1 MSVTDD
7 VREFIIGEL
16 AGDDGEHIE
25 PDDDLLGSGIIDSF
39 GLEQLIM
46 FLQERYD
53 ITLDPAQLT
62 ATDFRSLH
70 SVEALVHRQG
80 GR

>member
-7 VREFIIGEL
+7 VREFIATTLDGGEIGP
-16 AGDDGEHIE
+16 IE

-53 ITLDPAQLT
+53 IRVDPTTLTPA
-62 ATDFRSLH
+62 DFRSLR
-70 SVEALVHRQG
+70 SVASFVQRQG